1 MRTLADVINS
11 NNKIAE
17 INLEDCVIVK
27 EHKNNKFNVVCKLDG
42 KKIYVNYIDLELCKD
57 NKLTIKYGKKE
68 ENWSK
73 PYWYQ
78 IDPEELA
85 ETKEEK

>member
-1 MRTLADVINS
+1 MKTLADVKNFS
-11 NNKIAE
+11 KNAA

-27 EHKNNKFNVVCKLDG
+27 ENKNNTYNVVCKLNG

-57 NKLTIKYGKKE
+57 NKLYIEYGKKE

-73 PYWYQ
+73 AYWYQ
-78 IDPEELA
+78 IDPEA
-85 ETKEEK
+85 EEE